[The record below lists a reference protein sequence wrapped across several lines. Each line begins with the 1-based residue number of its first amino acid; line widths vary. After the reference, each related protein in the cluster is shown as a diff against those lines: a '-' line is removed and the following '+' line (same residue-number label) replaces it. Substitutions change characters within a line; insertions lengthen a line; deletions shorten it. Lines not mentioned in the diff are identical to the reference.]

1 MKLKEIAHTR
11 AGDKGD
17 GLNIAVIAYNEKDYA
32 LLKERLTQDEV
43 KYFFRDMCKG
53 EVKRYEVDKLL
64 VLNFSLEHALDGG
77 SSRNLGVD
85 ALGRGTAL
93 AILEMD
99 I

>member
-17 GLNIAVIAYNEKDYA
+17 GLNIAVISYNETDYE
-32 LLKERLTQDEV
+32 LLKEKLTSEKV
-43 KYFFRDMCKG
+43 KHFFRDMCKG
-53 EVKRYEVDKLL
+53 EVIRYEADGLL
-64 VLNFSLEHALDGG
+64 ALNFSMEHALDGG

-85 ALGRGTAL
+85 VLGRGTAL
-93 AILEMD
+93 AILEME